1 MCYLPFTRCGD
12 EWMVKAKGGTL
23 ALLRAPVVK
32 DDPDQPPSTGWK
44 FYNFDTREY
53 ESDES
58 LSCTVFVDSPPCH
71 ITIRLDGEA
80 KRVQG
85 ECEGEYEPTKLISA
99 GRTVII
105 ILHDWHFINFW
116 YFIRYSKAKQLKGF
130 SL

>member
-1 MCYLPFTRCGD
+1 
-12 EWMVKAKGGTL
+12 MVNKANKAKTK
-23 ALLRAPVVK
+23 AQLRAPVVEEE
-32 DDPDQPPSTGWK
+32 PDQPPSTGWK
-44 FYNFDTREY
+44 FYNSDTVEF

-58 LSCTVFVDSPPCH
+58 LSCTAFVDSPPCQ

-105 ILHDWHFINFW
+105 ILYDWHLTNEGPA
-116 YFIRYSKAKQLKGF
+116 R
-130 SL
+130 